1 MSERLDAEL
10 ARVTLDAFSML
21 GFMFPLDECPGGQP
35 PVISDNALVVE
46 VSFSGPIEGVV
57 RLRAE
62 PQLVEALAANMTG
75 EDEPPPQS
83 QQVDALKEMLNVI
96 CGNILPAIDERAVFD
111 VHAPQVGSW
120 RDNPAAG
127 GDGAGGLCKLAR
139 ACVNLDSGQVEVEL
153 AAAGAV
159 KVE

>member
-10 ARVTLDAFSML
+10 SRVTLDAFSML
-21 GFMFPLDECPGGQP
+21 GFMFPLDERPGGQP
-35 PVISDNALVVE
+35 AAMADDALVVE
-46 VSFSGPIEGVV
+46 VNFSGPIEGVV

-62 PQLVEALAANMTG
+62 RQLVEALAANMTG

-120 RDNPAAG
+120 SNDPQE
-127 GDGAGGLCKLAR
+127 GDGAGRLCRLAR
-139 ACVNLDSGQVEVEL
+139 CGVNLDGGQVEVEL